1 MWLWNNQIHCLLTSV
16 CIYPY
21 NFYQVVCI
29 TGKKGPQRFW
39 KWKWILSTC
48 DYFPNQLFIFCWPV
62 YSKSSTRK
70 VSMYFR
76 TDLYSE
82 KYQTFQNVQ
91 NIQEHPNIFTIPA
104 NTMVKLSMKRKT
116 NKVYTPSKKL
126 KLTPR
131 ESKESVKMVKAVFK
145 EIPVVFLM

>member
-1 MWLWNNQIHCLLTSV
+1 
-16 CIYPY
+16 
-21 NFYQVVCI
+21 
-29 TGKKGPQRFW
+29 
-39 KWKWILSTC
+39 
-48 DYFPNQLFIFCWPV
+48 
-62 YSKSSTRK
+62 
-70 VSMYFR
+70 MYFR